1 MEQEQKRNCRS
12 LLALLMKPTVSSICY
27 FPLVHCVFQL
37 LFCMAKNILKYS
49 LNHLS
54 DSLDKMV
61 CGSRSLL
68 PTELVVHSPL
78 EQGLKNN
85 GQGFEPPFQVFSP
98 GKHSFRLP

>member
-1 MEQEQKRNCRS
+1 
-12 LLALLMKPTVSSICY
+12 
-27 FPLVHCVFQL
+27 
-37 LFCMAKNILKYS
+37 
-49 LNHLS
+49 
-54 DSLDKMV
+54 
-61 CGSRSLL
+61 LL